1 MKYLQL
7 SGLYRMVENR
17 ITVSTISDWNALNN
31 TVGGR
36 LFTAIPFSSSC
47 FSEVNGHSVTPDQ
60 EQCDIIQQNYS
71 NATFRSSQF
80 NNFMN
85 TQWESCMS
93 TNSQCA
99 LDAAN
104 ASDSLAW
111 TDLPCE
117 QGSIAP
123 HYIDIRNYTDIQSAF
138 NFSNATGV
146 PLSIKNSGHDYFG
159 RSSVAGSLG
168 LWTRNLEHI
177 SYNASFVPDGGNKSY
192 PAMTIGAGVP
202 WEDAYIFADLNNV
215 TIIGGY
221 SQTVGASG
229 GWLLGGGHSVLS
241 PVFGLGVDRVL
252 QFKLVTPDGKYR
264 TANAYTNP
272 DLFWALKGGGGGTF
286 GVVTESTMIVEPRT
300 IPLQVAAFSF
310 NATTNT
316 NTDFLAILAKSSL
329 QWAHQGWGGH
339 LRLNGLISIN
349 PLLSLEQAKK
359 SMQNITDF
367 VQRNNGTG
375 GVETVSSWYEFFV
388 KYVLTAEEP
397 IGIEAAIS
405 SRLIPSSVFESQ
417 EARNALVETVAN
429 AEQYFLTIST
439 VTPFIY
445 KNYTEHST
453 SVTPAWRDAV
463 WHLLFVDLWSWN
475 TTTDGK
481 IAVFQTLSNLTAAL
495 TDIAPDSGV
504 YLNEANIYEPDWEH
518 AFWGENYPKLL
529 AIKYKYDP
537 AGLLNCWRC
546 VGWKG
551 RKDSLSQCYPALD

>member
-1 MKYLQL
+1 MSLVLL
-7 SGLYRMVENR
+7 SLALAVP
-17 ITVSTISDWNALNN
+17 TVYATVPTISDWNALNN

-36 LFTAIPFSSSC
+36 LFTAIPFASSC
-47 FSEVNGHSVTPDQ
+47 FSEVDGRTVTPLQ
-60 EQCDIIQQNYS
+60 EQCDIIQQHYS

-93 TNSQCA
+93 TNEQCA
-99 LDAAN
+99 LDASN

-111 TDLPCE
+111 TDFPCE

-123 HYIDIRNYTDIQSAF
+123 YYIDIRNYTDIQSAF

-168 LWTRNLEHI
+168 LWTRNLEQI
-177 SYNASFVPDGGNKSY
+177 SYNASFVPDGGNESY

-202 WEDAYIFADLNNV
+202 WEDAYIFADSNNV

-229 GWLLGGGHSVLS
+229 GWLLGGGHSILS

-252 QFKLVTPDGKYR
+252 QFKLVTPDGEYR

-286 GVVTESTMIVEPRT
+286 GVVTESTTLVEPRA

-316 NTDFLAILAKSSL
+316 SVDFLALLAENSL
-329 QWAHQGWGGH
+329 QWAEQGWGGH
-339 LRLNGLISIN
+339 LKLNGLISVN
-349 PLLSLEQAKK
+349 PLLNLEQAQE

-367 VQRNNGTG
+367 VQSHNGTG
-375 GVETVSSWYEFFV
+375 VVETVSSWYEFFV
-388 KYVLTAEEP
+388 KYVLTAQEP
-397 IGIEAAIS
+397 IGIDAAIS

-417 EARNALVETVAN
+417 EARNALVETIAN
-429 AEQYFLTIST
+429 AAPYFLTIST

-445 KNYTEHST
+445 NNYTENST

-463 WHLLFVDLWSWN
+463 WHFLFADLWSWN

-481 IAVFQTLSNLTAAL
+481 IAVFQTLNNLTAAL
-495 TDIAPDSGV
+495 TDIAPDSGA
-504 YLNEANIYEPDWEH
+504 YLNEANVYEPDWEH
-518 AFWGENYPKLL
+518 AFWGDNYPQLL
-529 AIKYKYDP
+529 AVKQKYDP
-537 AGLLNCWRC
+537 AGLLDCWRC

-551 RKDSLSQCYPALD
+551 GNDSVSQCYPALD